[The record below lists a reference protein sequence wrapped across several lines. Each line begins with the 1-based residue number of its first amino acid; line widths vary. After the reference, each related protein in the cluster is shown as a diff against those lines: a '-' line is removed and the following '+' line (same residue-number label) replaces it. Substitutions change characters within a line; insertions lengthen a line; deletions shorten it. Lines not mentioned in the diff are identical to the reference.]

1 MINQETYFALSTPG
15 GRSATATIRI
25 SGPHSKNTILKLFKN
40 KNKNLNTPL
49 NHELNQI
56 TELKGAVSQLSSS
69 IEERLGNFG
78 TSIGNSLTQQTQ
90 NTQKSLMEM
99 HERLAII
106 DRAQEN
112 IHSLSTQVNDLQNI
126 LSNKQLRGA
135 FGEVQLENI
144 VKDALPQNAYQFQY
158 TLISNTRVDCIVKMP
173 QPPGSICID
182 SKFPLEDY
190 KKFANSSNEQE
201 KKDNLKSFHNAV
213 QKHIK
218 DIADKYISPGET
230 ADSAIMFLPSESIY
244 SEINIRFPRLVNE
257 SRNKKVY
264 MAGPDNLM
272 LLLHTV
278 RAILRDA
285 TMSQTAGKIQI
296 EVDKLTN
303 DLNLFIEKPTP
314 EQVQQNLDSSNKI
327 RVSMNIFKFSGEIFK
342 FLENCPLNPI
352 RKEKELPTAIMNM
365 INESSSYMKGIAI
378 AEHVPDLTSKSDIHT
393 INKLFV

>member
-1 MINQETYFALSTPG
+1 MDFKYLIIFIIILITLSIIIFFICKTYFQNKKNFDYQ
-15 GRSATATIRI
+15 TISPKDEI
-25 SGPHSKNTILKLFKN
+25 S
-40 KNKNLNTPL
+40 
-49 NHELNQI
+49 QI
-56 TELKGAVSQLSSS
+56 SELKGAVSQLSST

-78 TSIGNSLTQQTQ
+78 STIGNTLTQQTQ
-90 NTQKSLMEM
+90 NTQNSLKEM
-99 HERLAII
+99 HERLAVI

-112 IHSLSTQVNDLQNI
+112 INSLSNQVNDLQNI

-158 TLISNTRVDCIVKMP
+158 TLMSNSRVDCIVKMP
-173 QPPGSICID
+173 EPPGPICID

-190 KKFANSSNEQE
+190 KKFTGSTNDQE
-201 KKDNLKSFHNAV
+201 KKDNLKLFHNAV
-213 QKHIK
+213 QKHIR
-218 DIADKYISPGET
+218 DISEKYILPGET

-244 SEINIRFPRLVNE
+244 SEINIRFPKLVNE

-296 EVDKLTN
+296 EVDKLGN
-303 DLNLFIEKPTP
+303 DLNL
-314 EQVQQNLDSSNKI
+314 LAD
-327 RVSMNIFKFSGEIFK
+327 RIFKLDKHFDLARRDLDEIK
-342 FLENCPLNPI
+342 ISHRKIENRGNVI
-352 RKEKELPTAIMNM
+352 TSIDVNEKKQL
-365 INESSSYMKGIAI
+365 
-378 AEHVPDLTSKSDIHT
+378 SD
-393 INKLFV
+393 

>member
-1 MINQETYFALSTPG
+1 MDFKYLIIFIITIITLSIIIFFICKTYFQNKKNIDDQNIFPKDEINQ
-15 GRSATATIRI
+15 I
-25 SGPHSKNTILKLFKN
+25 S
-40 KNKNLNTPL
+40 
-49 NHELNQI
+49 
-56 TELKGAVSQLSSS
+56 ELKGAVSQLSST

-78 TSIGNSLTQQTQ
+78 STIGNSLTQQTQ

-99 HERLAII
+99 HERLAVI

-112 IHSLSTQVNDLQNI
+112 INSLSNQVNDLQNI

-158 TLISNTRVDCIVKMP
+158 TLMSNSRVDCIVKMP
-173 QPPGSICID
+173 EPPGPICID

-190 KKFANSSNEQE
+190 KKFTGSTNDQE
-201 KKDNLKSFHNAV
+201 KKDNLKLFHNAV
-213 QKHIK
+213 QKHIR
-218 DIADKYISPGET
+218 DISEKYILPGET

-244 SEINIRFPRLVNE
+244 SEINIRFPKLVNE

-296 EVDKLTN
+296 EVDKLSN
-303 DLNLFIEKPTP
+303 DLNL
-314 EQVQQNLDSSNKI
+314 LAD
-327 RVSMNIFKFSGEIFK
+327 RIFKLDKHFDLARRDLDEIK
-342 FLENCPLNPI
+342 ISHRKIENRGNVI
-352 RKEKELPTAIMNM
+352 TSIDVNEKKQL
-365 INESSSYMKGIAI
+365 
-378 AEHVPDLTSKSDIHT
+378 SD
-393 INKLFV
+393 

>member
-1 MINQETYFALSTPG
+1 MDFKYLIIFIIILITLSIIIFFICKTYFQ
-15 GRSATATIRI
+15 
-25 SGPHSKNTILKLFKN
+25 N
-40 KNKNLNTPL
+40 KNNVDD
-49 NHELNQI
+49 QI
-56 TELKGAVSQLSSS
+56 ISPKDEISQISELKGAVSQLSST

-78 TSIGNSLTQQTQ
+78 STIGNTLTQQTQ
-90 NTQKSLMEM
+90 NTQNSLKEM
-99 HERLAII
+99 HERLAVI

-112 IHSLSTQVNDLQNI
+112 INSLSNQVNDLQNI

-158 TLISNTRVDCIVKMP
+158 TLMSNSRVDCIVKMP
-173 QPPGSICID
+173 EPPGPICID

-190 KKFANSSNEQE
+190 KKFTGSTNDQE
-201 KKDNLKSFHNAV
+201 KKDNLKLFHNAV
-213 QKHIK
+213 QKHIR
-218 DIADKYISPGET
+218 DISEKYILPGET

-244 SEINIRFPRLVNE
+244 SEINIRFPKLVNE

-296 EVDKLTN
+296 EVDKLGN
-303 DLNLFIEKPTP
+303 DLNLLADRILKLDKHFDLARRDLDEIKISHRKIENRGN
-314 EQVQQNLDSSNKI
+314 VINSIDVN
-327 RVSMNIFKFSGEIFK
+327 
-342 FLENCPLNPI
+342 
-352 RKEKELPTAIMNM
+352 EKKQL
-365 INESSSYMKGIAI
+365 
-378 AEHVPDLTSKSDIHT
+378 SD
-393 INKLFV
+393 

>member
-1 MINQETYFALSTPG
+1 MDFKYLIIFIIILITLSIIIFLICKTYFQNKKNFDYQ
-15 GRSATATIRI
+15 TISPKDEI
-25 SGPHSKNTILKLFKN
+25 S
-40 KNKNLNTPL
+40 
-49 NHELNQI
+49 QI
-56 TELKGAVSQLSSS
+56 SELKGAVSQLSST

-78 TSIGNSLTQQTQ
+78 STIGNTLTQQTQ
-90 NTQKSLMEM
+90 NTQNSLKEM

-112 IHSLSTQVNDLQNI
+112 INSLSNQVNDLQNI

-158 TLISNTRVDCIVKMP
+158 TLMSNSRVDCIVKMP
-173 QPPGSICID
+173 EPPGPICID

-190 KKFANSSNEQE
+190 KKFTGSTNDQE
-201 KKDNLKSFHNAV
+201 KKDNLKLFHNAV
-213 QKHIK
+213 QKHIR
-218 DIADKYISPGET
+218 DISEKYILPGET

-244 SEINIRFPRLVNE
+244 SEINIRFPKLVNE

-296 EVDKLTN
+296 EVDKLGN
-303 DLNLFIEKPTP
+303 DLNL
-314 EQVQQNLDSSNKI
+314 LAD
-327 RVSMNIFKFSGEIFK
+327 RIFKLDKHFDLARRDLDEIK
-342 FLENCPLNPI
+342 ISHRKIENRGNLITSIDVN
-352 RKEKELPTAIMNM
+352 EKKQL
-365 INESSSYMKGIAI
+365 
-378 AEHVPDLTSKSDIHT
+378 SD
-393 INKLFV
+393 

>member
-1 MINQETYFALSTPG
+1 MDFKYLIIFIIILITLSIIIFFICKTYFQNKKNVDDQ
-15 GRSATATIRI
+15 II
-25 SGPHSKNTILKLFKN
+25 SPKDEIS
-40 KNKNLNTPL
+40 
-49 NHELNQI
+49 QI
-56 TELKGAVSQLSSS
+56 SELKGAVSQLSST

-78 TSIGNSLTQQTQ
+78 STIGNTLTQQTQ
-90 NTQKSLMEM
+90 NTQNSLKEM
-99 HERLAII
+99 HERLAVI

-112 IHSLSTQVNDLQNI
+112 INSLSNQVNDLQNI

-158 TLISNTRVDCIVKMP
+158 TLMSNSRVDCIVKMP
-173 QPPGSICID
+173 EPPGPICID

-190 KKFANSSNEQE
+190 KKFTGSTNDQE
-201 KKDNLKSFHNAV
+201 KKDNLKLFHNAV
-213 QKHIK
+213 QKHIR
-218 DIADKYISPGET
+218 DISEKYILPGET

-244 SEINIRFPRLVNE
+244 SEINIRFPKLVNE

-296 EVDKLTN
+296 EVDKLGN
-303 DLNLFIEKPTP
+303 DLNL
-314 EQVQQNLDSSNKI
+314 LAD
-327 RVSMNIFKFSGEIFK
+327 RIFKLDKHFDLARRDLDEIK
-342 FLENCPLNPI
+342 ISHRKIENRGNVI
-352 RKEKELPTAIMNM
+352 TSIDVNEKKQL
-365 INESSSYMKGIAI
+365 
-378 AEHVPDLTSKSDIHT
+378 SD
-393 INKLFV
+393 

>member
-1 MINQETYFALSTPG
+1 MDFKYLIIFIIILITLSIIIFFICKTYFQ
-15 GRSATATIRI
+15 
-25 SGPHSKNTILKLFKN
+25 N
-40 KNKNLNTPL
+40 KNNFDDQNIYPKD
-49 NHELNQI
+49 EIRQI
-56 TELKGAVSQLSSS
+56 SELKGAVSQLSST

-78 TSIGNSLTQQTQ
+78 STIGNSLTQQTQ

-99 HERLAII
+99 HERLAVI
-106 DRAQEN
+106 DKAQEN
-112 IHSLSTQVNDLQNI
+112 INSLSNQVNDLQNI

-158 TLISNTRVDCIVKMP
+158 TLMSNSRVDCIVKMP
-173 QPPGSICID
+173 EPPGPICID

-190 KKFANSSNEQE
+190 KKFTGSTNDQE
-201 KKDNLKSFHNAV
+201 KKDNLKLFHNAV
-213 QKHIK
+213 QKHIR
-218 DIADKYISPGET
+218 DISEKYILPGET

-244 SEINIRFPRLVNE
+244 SEINIRFPKLVNE

-296 EVDKLTN
+296 EVDKLGN
-303 DLNLFIEKPTP
+303 DLNL
-314 EQVQQNLDSSNKI
+314 LAD
-327 RVSMNIFKFSGEIFK
+327 RIFKLDKHFDLARRDLDEIK
-342 FLENCPLNPI
+342 ISHRKIENRGNVI
-352 RKEKELPTAIMNM
+352 TSIDVNEKKQL
-365 INESSSYMKGIAI
+365 
-378 AEHVPDLTSKSDIHT
+378 SD
-393 INKLFV
+393 

>member
-1 MINQETYFALSTPG
+1 MDFKYLIIFIIILITLSIIIFLLCKTYFQNKKNVDDQ
-15 GRSATATIRI
+15 II
-25 SGPHSKNTILKLFKN
+25 SPKDEIS
-40 KNKNLNTPL
+40 
-49 NHELNQI
+49 QI
-56 TELKGAVSQLSSS
+56 SELKGAVSQLSST

-78 TSIGNSLTQQTQ
+78 STIGNTLTQQTQ
-90 NTQKSLMEM
+90 NTQNSLKEM

-112 IHSLSTQVNDLQNI
+112 INSLSNQVNDLQNI

-158 TLISNTRVDCIVKMP
+158 TLMSNSRVDCIVKMP
-173 QPPGSICID
+173 EPPGPICID

-190 KKFANSSNEQE
+190 KKFTGSTNDQE
-201 KKDNLKSFHNAV
+201 KKDNLKLFHNAV
-213 QKHIK
+213 QKHIR
-218 DIADKYISPGET
+218 DISEKYILPGET

-244 SEINIRFPRLVNE
+244 SEINIRFPKLVNE

-278 RAILRDA
+278 RAILRDV

-296 EVDKLTN
+296 EVDKLGN
-303 DLNLFIEKPTP
+303 DLNL
-314 EQVQQNLDSSNKI
+314 LAD
-327 RVSMNIFKFSGEIFK
+327 RIFKLDKHFDLARRDLDEIK
-342 FLENCPLNPI
+342 ISHRKIENRGNVI
-352 RKEKELPTAIMNM
+352 TSIDVNEKKQL
-365 INESSSYMKGIAI
+365 
-378 AEHVPDLTSKSDIHT
+378 SD
-393 INKLFV
+393 

>member
-1 MINQETYFALSTPG
+1 MDFKYLIIFIITLITISIIIFLICKTYFQ
-15 GRSATATIRI
+15 
-25 SGPHSKNTILKLFKN
+25 N
-40 KNKNLNTPL
+40 KNNVDDQTISPKD
-49 NHELNQI
+49 EISQI
-56 TELKGAVSQLSSS
+56 SELKGAVSQLSST

-78 TSIGNSLTQQTQ
+78 STIGNTLTQQTQ
-90 NTQKSLMEM
+90 NTQNSLKEM

-112 IHSLSTQVNDLQNI
+112 INSLSNQVNDLQNI

-158 TLISNTRVDCIVKMP
+158 TLMSNSRVDCIVKMP
-173 QPPGSICID
+173 EPPGPICID

-190 KKFANSSNEQE
+190 KKFTGSTNDQE
-201 KKDNLKSFHNAV
+201 KKDNLKLFHNAV
-213 QKHIK
+213 QKHIR
-218 DIADKYISPGET
+218 DISEKYILPGET

-244 SEINIRFPRLVNE
+244 SEINIRFPKLVNE

-296 EVDKLTN
+296 EVDKLGN
-303 DLNLFIEKPTP
+303 DLNL
-314 EQVQQNLDSSNKI
+314 LAD
-327 RVSMNIFKFSGEIFK
+327 RIFKLDKHFDLARRDLDEIK
-342 FLENCPLNPI
+342 ISHRKIENRGNVI
-352 RKEKELPTAIMNM
+352 TSIDVNEKKQL
-365 INESSSYMKGIAI
+365 
-378 AEHVPDLTSKSDIHT
+378 SD
-393 INKLFV
+393 

>member
-1 MINQETYFALSTPG
+1 MDFKYLIIFIIILITLSIIIFFICKTYFQNKKNYDDQNISPKDEINQ
-15 GRSATATIRI
+15 I
-25 SGPHSKNTILKLFKN
+25 S
-40 KNKNLNTPL
+40 
-49 NHELNQI
+49 
-56 TELKGAVSQLSSS
+56 ELKGAVSQLSST

-78 TSIGNSLTQQTQ
+78 STIGNSLTQQTQ

-99 HERLAII
+99 HERLAVI
-106 DRAQEN
+106 DKAQEN
-112 IHSLSTQVNDLQNI
+112 IKSLSNQVNDLQNI

-158 TLISNTRVDCIVKMP
+158 TLMSNSRVDCIVKMP
-173 QPPGSICID
+173 EPPGPICID

-190 KKFANSSNEQE
+190 KKFTGSTNDQE
-201 KKDNLKSFHNAV
+201 KKDNLKLFHNAV
-213 QKHIK
+213 QKHIR
-218 DIADKYISPGET
+218 DISEKYILPGET

-244 SEINIRFPRLVNE
+244 SEINIRFPKLVNE

-296 EVDKLTN
+296 EVDKLGN
-303 DLNLFIEKPTP
+303 DLNL
-314 EQVQQNLDSSNKI
+314 LAD
-327 RVSMNIFKFSGEIFK
+327 RIFKLDKHFDLARRDLDEIK
-342 FLENCPLNPI
+342 ISHRKIENRGNVI
-352 RKEKELPTAIMNM
+352 TSIDVNEKKQL
-365 INESSSYMKGIAI
+365 
-378 AEHVPDLTSKSDIHT
+378 SD
-393 INKLFV
+393 

>member
-1 MINQETYFALSTPG
+1 MDFKYLIIFIIILITLSIIIFFICKTYFQNKKNVDDQ
-15 GRSATATIRI
+15 II
-25 SGPHSKNTILKLFKN
+25 SPKDEIS
-40 KNKNLNTPL
+40 
-49 NHELNQI
+49 QI
-56 TELKGAVSQLSSS
+56 SELKGAVSQLSST

-78 TSIGNSLTQQTQ
+78 STIGNTLTQQTQ
-90 NTQKSLMEM
+90 NTQNSLKEM

-112 IHSLSTQVNDLQNI
+112 INSLSNQVNDLQNI

-158 TLISNTRVDCIVKMP
+158 TLMSNSRVDCIVKMP
-173 QPPGSICID
+173 EPPGPICID

-190 KKFANSSNEQE
+190 KKFTGSTNDQE
-201 KKDNLKSFHNAV
+201 KKDNLKLFHNAV
-213 QKHIK
+213 QKHIR
-218 DIADKYISPGET
+218 DISEKYILPGET

-244 SEINIRFPRLVNE
+244 SEINIRFPKLVNE

-296 EVDKLTN
+296 EVDKLGN
-303 DLNLFIEKPTP
+303 DLNL
-314 EQVQQNLDSSNKI
+314 LAD
-327 RVSMNIFKFSGEIFK
+327 RIFKLDKHFDLARRDLDEIK
-342 FLENCPLNPI
+342 ISHRKIENRGNVI
-352 RKEKELPTAIMNM
+352 TSIDVNEKKQL
-365 INESSSYMKGIAI
+365 
-378 AEHVPDLTSKSDIHT
+378 SD
-393 INKLFV
+393 

>member
-1 MINQETYFALSTPG
+1 MIVKKFICPFT
-15 GRSATATIRI
+15 RSR
-25 SGPHSKNTILKLFKN
+25 LKLNKKKTYLEN
-40 KNKNLNTPL
+40 KNKKNTEKNIPKDDD
-49 NHELNQI
+49 NQI
-56 TELKGAVSQLSSS
+56 AELKGAVSQLSKT

-78 TSIGNSLTQQTQ
+78 SSIGNSLNQQTQ
-90 NTQKSLMEM
+90 STQKSLMEM
-99 HERLAII
+99 QARLAVI

-112 IHSLSTQVNDLQNI
+112 INSLSNQVNDLQNI

-158 TLISNTRVDCIVKMP
+158 TLMSNSRVDCIVKMP
-173 QPPGSICID
+173 EPPGPICID

-190 KKFANSSNEQE
+190 KKFASSSNDQE
-201 KKDNLKSFHNAV
+201 KKDNLKLFHNAV

-218 DIADKYISPGET
+218 DISEKYILPGET

-244 SEINIRFPRLVNE
+244 SEINIRFPKLVNE
-257 SRNKKVY
+257 SRSKKVY

-296 EVDKLTN
+296 EVNKLIN
-303 DLNLFIEKPTP
+303 DLTLLADRF
-314 EQVQQNLDSSNKI
+314 
-327 RVSMNIFKFSGEIFK
+327 
-342 FLENCPLNPI
+342 
-352 RKEKELPTAIMNM
+352 
-365 INESSSYMKGIAI
+365 
-378 AEHVPDLTSKSDIHT
+378 
-393 INKLFV
+393 NKLDKHFDLARKDLDDIKISHRKIESRGQVITSIEIDEKKKLQ